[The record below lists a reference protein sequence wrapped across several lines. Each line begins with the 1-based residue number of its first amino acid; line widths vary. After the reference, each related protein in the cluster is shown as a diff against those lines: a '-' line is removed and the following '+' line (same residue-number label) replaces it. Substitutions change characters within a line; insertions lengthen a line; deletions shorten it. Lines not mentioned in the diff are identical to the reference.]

1 MSFDAHA
8 KSPDAPVAKRIPS
21 YMLPKKKSL
30 AQKPTPRPTPEIE
43 IKSKAVKRKCRLGSK
58 TSRSS
63 TISTSS
69 SVTKVDDAQ
78 GESKIEVM
86 QSSVSRI
93 NELMYDADNP
103 HSPNAVK
110 DDVPEERGMAA
121 LPTQVR

>member
-1 MSFDAHA
+1 MLTLNHLMHQSLNAFH
-8 KSPDAPVAKRIPS
+8 RIC
-21 YMLPKKKSL
+21 SL
-30 AQKPTPRPTPEIE
+30 RRNHSLKKPTPRPTPEIE

-103 HSPNAVK
+103 QSPNAVK